1 MEWRGGRRGG
11 NIEDRRGMGGGAVVG
26 GGVGILG
33 IAAVL
38 IGVFVF
44 DMDPQQAMDLVNGA
58 GAGGA
63 GQPVQQGQRGT
74 PQDEAGQFVDVIEQ
88 STTEVWSAIYAASG
102 QQYERPAGV
111 VLYDEATPTGCGAGQ
126 AAMGPFYCPADKRV
140 YLDLTFWTELETKF
154 GAGGEFARAYV
165 IAHEIGHHVQNLQG
179 AMGEARRQGMRGAD
193 SGAVRLE
200 LQADCYAG
208 VWAARAGTQAGG
220 GLKFNA
226 QDIVDGLGAAS
237 AVGDDTIQS
246 RTQGRV
252 VPDAFTHG
260 TAAQRMRWFR
270 AGYEAGDPA
279 ACDTFNARSL

>member
-26 GGVGILG
+26 GGIGILG

-44 DMDPQQAMDLVNGA
+44 DMDPQQAMDLVG
-58 GAGGA
+58 GAGGG
-63 GQPVQQGQRGT
+63 GQPVQEGKRGT
-74 PQDEAGQFVDVIEQ
+74 PQDEAGQFVDIIEQ
-88 STTEVWSAIYAASG
+88 SNAEVWTAIFAASG
-102 QQYERPAGV
+102 KQYERPAGM
-111 VLYDEATPTGCGAGQ
+111 VLYDNATATGCGGGQ

-140 YLDLTFWTELETKF
+140 YLDLTFWNDLESRF
-154 GAGGEFARAYV
+154 GASGEFARAYV
-165 IAHEIGHHVQNLQG
+165 VAHEIGHHVQNLEG
-179 AMGEARRQGMRGAD
+179 AMQTAQRQGMRGAE

-220 GLKFNA
+220 GLRFNA
-226 QDIVDGLGAAS
+226 QDITDGLGAAS

-246 RTQGRV
+246 KTQGRV

>member
-44 DMDPQQAMDLVNGA
+44 DMDPRQAMDLVSGVS
-58 GAGGA
+58 GGGA
-63 GQPVQQGQRGT
+63 QPVQEGQRGT

-88 STTEVWSAIYAASG
+88 STTEVWTAIYAANG
-102 QQYERPAGV
+102 QRYERPAGV
-111 VLYDEATPTGCGAGQ
+111 VLYDGATPTGCGAGQ
-126 AAMGPFYCPADKRV
+126 AAMGPFYCPADKQV
-140 YLDLTFWTELETKF
+140 YLDLTFWNELESKF
-154 GAGGEFARAYV
+154 GASGEFARAYV
-165 IAHEIGHHVQNLQG
+165 IAHEVGHHVQNLEG
-179 AMGEARRQGMRGAD
+179 AMQKAQRQGMRGSD

-220 GLKFNA
+220 GLRFNA

-237 AVGDDTIQS
+237 AVGDDTIQKK
-246 RTQGRV
+246 TQGRV

-279 ACDTFNARSL
+279 ACDTFNAQSL

>member
-26 GGVGILG
+26 GGIGILG

-44 DMDPQQAMDLVNGA
+44 DMDPQQAMDLV
-58 GAGGA
+58 GGVSGG
-63 GQPVQQGQRGT
+63 GQPVQEGKRGT
-74 PQDEAGQFVDVIEQ
+74 PRDEAGQFVDIVEQ
-88 STTEVWSAIYAASG
+88 SNAEVWTAIYG
-102 QQYERPAGV
+102 QKYERPAGV
-111 VLYDEATPTGCGAGQ
+111 VLYDNATLTGCGGGQ
-126 AAMGPFYCPADKRV
+126 AAMGPFYCPTDKRI
-140 YLDLTFWTELETKF
+140 YLDLTFWNDLESRF
-154 GAGGEFARAYV
+154 GASGEFARAYV
-165 IAHEIGHHVQNLQG
+165 IAHEIGHHLQNQQG
-179 AMGEARRQGMRGAD
+179 AMQTAQRQGMRGAE

-220 GLKFNA
+220 GLRFNA
-226 QDIVDGLGAAS
+226 QDIIDGLGAAS

-246 RTQGRV
+246 KTQGRV

-279 ACDTFNARSL
+279 ACDTFNAQSL

>member
-11 NIEDRRGMGGGAVVG
+11 NIEDRRGMGRGAAVG

-44 DMDPQQAMDLVNGA
+44 GMDPQQVMGIVEQAQPGA
-58 GAGGA
+58 EQGA
-63 GQPVQQGQRGT
+63 QQGKIGS
-74 PQDEAGQFVDVIEQ
+74 PEDEAGAFVDVVET
-88 STTEVWSAIYAASG
+88 STTEVWTALFAASG
-102 QQYERPAGV
+102 RTYEPPAPT
-111 VLYDEATPTGCGAGQ
+111 VLYGQATGTACGTGQ
-126 AAMGPFYCPADKRV
+126 AAMGPFYCPADRKI
-140 YLDLTFWTELETKF
+140 YLDLTFWSELEGQF
-154 GAGGEFARAYV
+154 GAQGEFARAYV
-165 IAHEIGHHVQNLQG
+165 IAHEVGHHVQNLLG
-179 AMGEARRQGMRGAD
+179 AMGTAQRMGMKGEE

-208 VWAARAGTQAGG
+208 VWAARAEATSGGRIRFTQ
-220 GLKFNA
+220 

-237 AVGDDTIQS
+237 AVGDDTIQK

-260 TAAQRMRWFR
+260 TAEQRMRWFR
-270 AGYEAGDPA
+270 RGYEAGDPV
-279 ACDTFNARSL
+279 ACDTFNARTL